1 MLHTPER
8 LKKPRLKTLKVGV
21 CMKSN
26 LVWVALC
33 ASFVLVSCQGDSE
46 IESLKEEAAIR
57 DQKIQ
62 ALEERI
68 VIVEQNVKSQAQ
80 KAAEKRAAQGL
91 LSSAQTH
98 AATGNIEEAK
108 KNLKTL
114 IETYPMAVE
123 TLRAQQ
129 DLREIN
135 LLGQDA
141 GEINAEKWFTGNAK
155 MSDGIITVLIF
166 WRAFDPY
173 SQSEVIKL
181 EERYQKYQGK
191 GLNLI
196 GVTAAS
202 SLYTDERFEAF
213 ISELKLTFPM
223 AKDNAGAM
231 SKRYAVNTVP
241 AAAMVKNG
249 KIVWRGH
256 PSRLKD
262 EFIEKWLEPT
272 IPPNPF
278 AK

>member
-1 MLHTPER
+1 MRKGLRAEI
-8 LKKPRLKTLKVGV
+8 
-21 CMKSN
+21 CMQRT

-33 ASFVLVSCQGDSE
+33 ASFVLVSCQGGSE

-108 KNLKTL
+108 KTLKTL

-123 TLRAQQ
+123 TLSAQRE
-129 DLREIN
+129 LREIN
-135 LLGQDA
+135 TIGQDA
-141 GEINAEKWFTGNAK
+141 GEVDAEKWFAGHSK

-166 WRAFDPY
+166 WRPFDPY
-173 SQSEVIKL
+173 SQSELTKL
-181 EERYQKYQGK
+181 EERYQRYWGT

-202 SLYTDERFEAF
+202 SLYTDERLEAF

>member
-1 MLHTPER
+1 
-8 LKKPRLKTLKVGV
+8 
-21 CMKSN
+21 MKSN
-26 LVWVALC
+26 LVWVVLC

-68 VIVEQNVKSQAQ
+68 VIVEHNVKSQAQ

-91 LSSAQTH
+91 LSSAQTL
-98 AATGNIEEAK
+98 AATGDIEDAK
-108 KNLKTL
+108 KNLKKL
-114 IETYPMAVE
+114 IETYPMAEEV
-123 TLRAQQ
+123 LGAQRE
-129 DLREIN
+129 LREIN

-141 GEINAEKWFTGNAK
+141 GEINAEKWFAGNAK
-155 MSDGIITVLIF
+155 MSDGRITVLLF
-166 WRAFDPY
+166 WRPFDPY
-173 SQSEVIKL
+173 SQSEVTKL

-202 SLYTDERFEAF
+202 SLYTDEKLEAF
-213 ISELKLTFPM
+213 ISKELKVTFPM